1 MQIILTSKK
10 HYVVIMGIERIT
22 KVSRYIT
29 KLHNLQVRD
38 NESIDIFIER
48 FKTLQ
53 QKAEIDDHIVLCKY
67 FLVSIP
73 PEVYKSVSLCTV
85 NSDSEQKHAIDYMIN
100 KTGSTW
106 DTLVTP
112 NKQNNTKKIS
122 IDPKSSAKYS
132 KSDKNTATNFNR
144 QLHCKFHPLSTTHNT
159 EQCI

>member
-10 HYVVIMGIERIT
+10 HYVVHYGES
-22 KVSRYIT
+22 KELQKSRAIT

-67 FLVSIP
+67 FLESMP
-73 PEVYKSVSLCTV
+73 PEMYKSVLLCIV
-85 NSDSEQKHAIDYMIN
+85 NSDSEQKHTIDYMIN
-100 KTGSTW
+100 KTRSTW

-122 IDPKSSAKYS
+122 INPKSSAKYS
-132 KSDKNTATNFNR
+132 KSAKNIATNFNR
-144 QLHCKFHPLSTTHNT
+144 QLHCKFHLLST
-159 EQCI
+159 IILF